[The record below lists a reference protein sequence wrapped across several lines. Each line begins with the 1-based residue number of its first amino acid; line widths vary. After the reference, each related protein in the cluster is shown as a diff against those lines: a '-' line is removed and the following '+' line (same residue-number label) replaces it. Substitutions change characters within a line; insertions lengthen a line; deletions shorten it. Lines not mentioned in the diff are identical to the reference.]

1 MAGGYES
8 GGLQVRVTISVPL
21 GTVKLSGSSIK
32 VSLKSEVGFLVVRG
46 VVIRIFDK
54 KAGRDLLL

>member
-8 GGLQVRVTISVPL
+8 GGLQVRVTIRVPL

-54 KAGRDLLL
+54 KAGRDLLS